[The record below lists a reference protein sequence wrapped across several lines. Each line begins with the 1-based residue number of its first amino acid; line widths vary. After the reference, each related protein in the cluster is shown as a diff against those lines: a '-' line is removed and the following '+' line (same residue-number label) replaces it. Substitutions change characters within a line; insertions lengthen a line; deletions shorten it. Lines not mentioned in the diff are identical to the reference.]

1 MTHAHRTG
9 RGTSIAVVG
18 GDTLLGKEV
27 YELLETRKIAAN
39 VRLVASFEPEHS
51 SEPANILTLGDEEPL
66 VMSSIDAAEL
76 GSAQIVILAASKET
90 GRKAYEKIRAA
101 KPSHTKLSHT
111 KLSHTKTTPVVIDLT
126 GALEE
131 LAESRLRAPMV
142 EPPGFAAQGPVQTV
156 AHPAAIATALLL
168 THLQKARAMRR
179 SVIEIFEPVSERGK
193 AGIDELQKQA
203 VALLS
208 FKPLPKAVFDAQV
221 SFNML
226 SQYGSDAPVA
236 LEEVEL
242 KIDRHLASL
251 LALSKDH
258 GAAPMPSL
266 RLIQAPV
273 FHGYSLSAWVE
284 FEENPGMDSIFQALG
299 SSHIDVRTKDHE
311 PPTNVGVAGQG
322 GVTVGSIAQDRN
334 QPRAWWF
341 WIAAD
346 NLQIVAE
353 NAGEVVREYLE

>member
-1 MTHAHRTG
+1 MAHTHRSG
-9 RGTSIAVVG
+9 PRTSIAIVG
-18 GDTLLGKEV
+18 GETLLGKEV
-27 YELLETRKIAAN
+27 NELLEARKIPAKIQ
-39 VRLVASFEPEHS
+39 LVASIAAEDS
-51 SEPANILTLGDEEPL
+51 DKVASVLALGEEEPI
-66 VMSSIDAAEL
+66 VMGSIESSDLA
-76 GSAQIVILAASKET
+76 SAQIVILAASKES
-90 GRKAYEKIRAA
+90 GHKVYEKIRGA
-101 KPSHTKLSHT
+101 KPA
-111 KLSHTKTTPVVIDLT
+111 PVVIDLT
-126 GALEE
+126 GALED

-142 EPPGFAAQGPVQTV
+142 EPPGFEAKGPVQTI
-156 AHPAAIATALLL
+156 AHPAAIAIALLV
-168 THLQKARAMRR
+168 THLQKAAVIRR

-208 FKPLPKAVFDAQV
+208 FKPLPKAVFDAQI

-226 SQYGSDAPVA
+226 SQYGSEAPLS
-236 LEEVEL
+236 LEEIEL

-251 LALSKDH
+251 LAVS
-258 GAAPMPSL
+258 GAPMPSL

-273 FHGYSLSAWVE
+273 FHGYSISVWLE

-299 SSHIDVRTKDHE
+299 SSNVDVRTADHE

-322 GVTVGSIAQDRN
+322 GITVGSITQDRN

-346 NLQIVAE
+346 NLQIAAE

>member
-1 MTHAHRTG
+1 MTHAHRSS
-9 RGTSIAVVG
+9 RTSIAIVG

-27 YELLETRKIAAN
+27 HELLTARKIQAN
-39 VRLVASFEPEHS
+39 IQLVASFEPEGS
-51 SEPANILTLGDEEPL
+51 AKVASILALGEEEPL
-66 VMSSIDAAEL
+66 VMSSIEAAEL
-76 GSAQIVILAASKET
+76 ASAQIVILAASKET
-90 GRKAYEKIRAA
+90 GHKAYEKIRSA
-101 KPSHTKLSHT
+101 KPA
-111 KLSHTKTTPVVIDLT
+111 PVVIDLT
-126 GALEE
+126 GALED

-142 EPPGFAAQGPVQTV
+142 EPPGFEAKGPVQTV
-156 AHPAAIATALLL
+156 AHPAAIASALLL
-168 THLQKARAMRR
+168 THLQKARPIRR

-226 SQYGSDAPVA
+226 SQYGSEAPLS
-236 LEEVEL
+236 LEDIEL

-251 LALSKDH
+251 LATSDKD
-258 GAAPMPSL
+258 GGAPMPSL
-266 RLIQAPV
+266 RLMQAPV
-273 FHGYSLSAWVE
+273 FHGYSISAWVE

-299 SSHIDVRTKDHE
+299 SSHIDVRTSDHE

>member
-1 MTHAHRTG
+1 MPTHRTG
-9 RGTSIAVVG
+9 RRTSIAIVG

-27 YELLETRKIAAN
+27 HELLDARKIPAN
-39 VRLVASFEPEHS
+39 IQLVASFEPEDS
-51 SEPANILTLGDEEPL
+51 TAATNILAIGKEEPL
-66 VMSSIDAAEL
+66 VMTSIQAADL
-76 GSAQIVILAASKET
+76 ATAKIVILAASKET
-90 GRKAYEKIRAA
+90 GHQAYEKIQGA
-101 KPSHTKLSHT
+101 KPA
-111 KLSHTKTTPVVIDLT
+111 PIVIDLT
-126 GALEE
+126 GALED

-142 EPPGFAAQGPVQTV
+142 EPSGFDAKGPVQTV

-168 THLQKARAMRR
+168 THLQKSRAIRR

-208 FKPLPKAVFDAQV
+208 FKPLPKAVFDAQI

-226 SQYGSDAPVA
+226 SQYGSDAP
-236 LEEVEL
+236 LSIEEIEL

-251 LALSKDH
+251 LAAS
-258 GAAPMPSL
+258 GAPMPSL
-266 RLIQAPV
+266 RLMQAPV
-273 FHGYSLSAWVE
+273 FHGYSISAWIE

-299 SSHIDVRTKDHE
+299 SPHIDVRTRDLE

-322 GVTVGSIAQDRN
+322 GITVGSITQDRN

-341 WIAAD
+341 WLVAD

-353 NAGEVVREYLE
+353 NAAEVVREYLE

>member
-1 MTHAHRTG
+1 MAHTHRSG
-9 RGTSIAVVG
+9 PRNSIAIVG
-18 GDTLLGKEV
+18 GETLLGKEV
-27 YELLETRKIAAN
+27 NELLEARKTPAN
-39 VRLVASFEPEHS
+39 IQLVASIAAEDS
-51 SEPANILTLGDEEPL
+51 DKVASVLALGEEEPI
-66 VMSSIDAAEL
+66 VMGSIESSDLA
-76 GSAQIVILAASKET
+76 SAQIVILAATKES
-90 GRKAYEKIRAA
+90 GHKVYEKIRGA
-101 KPSHTKLSHT
+101 KPA
-111 KLSHTKTTPVVIDLT
+111 PVVIDLT
-126 GALEE
+126 GALED

-142 EPPGFAAQGPVQTV
+142 EPPGFEAKGPVQTI
-156 AHPAAIATALLL
+156 AHPAAIAIALLV
-168 THLQKARAMRR
+168 THLQKAGVIRR

-208 FKPLPKAVFDAQV
+208 FKPLPKAVFDAQL

-226 SQYGSDAPVA
+226 SQYGSEAPLS
-236 LEEVEL
+236 LEEIEL

-251 LALSKDH
+251 LAAS
-258 GAAPMPSL
+258 GAPMPSL

-273 FHGYSLSAWVE
+273 FHGYSISVWLE

-299 SSHIDVRTKDHE
+299 SSNVDVRTADHE

-322 GVTVGSIAQDRN
+322 GITVGSITQDRN

-346 NLQIVAE
+346 NLQIAAE

>member
-1 MTHAHRTG
+1 MPSPRTG
-9 RGTSIAVVG
+9 RRTSIAIVG

-27 YELLETRKIAAN
+27 HELLDTRKLAASIQ
-39 VRLVASFEPEHS
+39 LVASFEADDS
-51 SEPANILTLGDEEPL
+51 GKPARILALGEEEPI
-66 VMSSIDAAEL
+66 VMSSIEASDLA
-76 GSAQIVILAASKET
+76 SAQIVILAASKET
-90 GRKAYEKIRAA
+90 GHKAYEKIRAA
-101 KPSHTKLSHT
+101 KPA
-111 KLSHTKTTPVVIDLT
+111 PVIIDLN
-126 GALEE
+126 GALED

-142 EPPGFAAQGPVQTV
+142 EPPGYDAKGPVQTI
-156 AHPAAIATALLL
+156 AHPAAIANALLL
-168 THLQKARAMRR
+168 THLQKARPINR
-179 SVIEIFEPVSERGK
+179 SVIEVFEPVSERGK

-208 FKPLPKAVFDAQV
+208 FKPLPKATFDAQV

-226 SQYGSDAPVA
+226 SEYGSDAPLA
-236 LEEVEL
+236 LQDIEL

-251 LALSKDH
+251 LAAS
-258 GAAPMPSL
+258 GAPMPSL
-266 RLIQAPV
+266 RLMQAPV
-273 FHGYSLSAWVE
+273 FHGYSISAWVE
-284 FEENPGMDSIFQALG
+284 FEENPGMDTIFQALG

-322 GVTVGSIAQDRN
+322 GITVGSIAQDRN

-341 WIAAD
+341 WMVAD

>member
-1 MTHAHRTG
+1 MTHTHRSS
-9 RGTSIAVVG
+9 RRTSIAIVG
-18 GDTLLGKEV
+18 GETLLGKEV
-27 YELLETRKIAAN
+27 HELLETRKVPAN
-39 VRLVASFEPEHS
+39 IQLVASFEPDDS
-51 SEPANILTLGDEEPL
+51 NKPARILTLGEEEPL
-66 VMSSIDAAEL
+66 VMSSIEAADL
-76 GSAQIVILAASKET
+76 GSAQIVILAAAKET
-90 GRKAYEKIRAA
+90 GHKAYQQIRGA
-101 KPSHTKLSHT
+101 KPA
-111 KLSHTKTTPVVIDLT
+111 PVVIDLT
-126 GALEE
+126 GALED

-142 EPPGFAAQGPVQTV
+142 EPPGFEAKGPIQTV
-156 AHPAAIATALLL
+156 AHPAAIASALLL
-168 THLQKARAMRR
+168 THLQKARALRR

-226 SQYGSDAPVA
+226 SEYGADAPLS
-236 LEEVEL
+236 LEEIEL

-251 LALSKDH
+251 LATSDND
-258 GAAPMPSL
+258 GGAPMPSL
-266 RLIQAPV
+266 RLVQAPV
-273 FHGYSLSAWVE
+273 FHGHSISAWVE

-299 SSHIDVRTKDHE
+299 SSHIDVRTSDHE

-322 GVTVGSIAQDRN
+322 GITVGSITQDRN

-341 WIAAD
+341 WIVAD
-346 NLQIVAE
+346 NLQVVAE

>member
-1 MTHAHRTG
+1 MAHTHRTG
-9 RGTSIAVVG
+9 PRTSIAIIG
-18 GDTLLGKEV
+18 GETLLGKEV
-27 YELLETRKIAAN
+27 NELLEARKIPAN
-39 VRLVASFEPEHS
+39 IQLVASIAAEDFNKVAS
-51 SEPANILTLGDEEPL
+51 VLALGEEEPI
-66 VMSSIDAAEL
+66 VMGSIESSDLA
-76 GSAQIVILAASKET
+76 SARIVILAASKES
-90 GRKAYEKIRAA
+90 GHKVYQKIRGA
-101 KPSHTKLSHT
+101 KPA
-111 KLSHTKTTPVVIDLT
+111 PVVIDLT
-126 GALEE
+126 GALED

-142 EPPGFAAQGPVQTV
+142 EPAGFEAQGPVQTI
-156 AHPAAIATALLL
+156 AHPAAIAVALLL
-168 THLQKARAMRR
+168 THLQKAAAIRR
-179 SVIEIFEPVSERGK
+179 SVVEIFEPVSERGK

-208 FKPLPKAVFDAQV
+208 FKPLPKAVFDAQI

-226 SQYGSDAPVA
+226 SQYGSEAPLS
-236 LEEVEL
+236 LEDIEL

-251 LALSKDH
+251 LAASDKDS
-258 GAAPMPSL
+258 AVPMPSL

-273 FHGYSLSAWVE
+273 FHGYSISVWLE

-299 SSHIDVRTKDHE
+299 SSHVDVRTADHE

-322 GVTVGSIAQDRN
+322 GITVGSITQDRN

-346 NLQIVAE
+346 NLQIAAE